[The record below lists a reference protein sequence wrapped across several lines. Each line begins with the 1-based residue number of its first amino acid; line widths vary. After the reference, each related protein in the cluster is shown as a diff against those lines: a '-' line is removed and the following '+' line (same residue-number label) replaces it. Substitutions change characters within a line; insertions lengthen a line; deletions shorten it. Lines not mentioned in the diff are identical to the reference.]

1 MTGKQLAE
9 FRTRM
14 GWSRSECARQ
24 LGVGRNS
31 IGGYEAQAE
40 VSLTIA
46 LACAALA
53 NGLAPY
59 GGTPAI
65 APAAGAQSIV

>member
-31 IGGYEAQAE
+31 IAGYEAADE
-40 VSLTIA
+40 VGLTIA
-46 LACAALA
+46 LAVAARA

-59 GGTPAI
+59 GGTPA
-65 APAAGAQSIV
+65 APTGTPAIV